1 VITVRV
7 YRDGADQSEIAP
19 DLAAAHAVLAEAD
32 GFVWI
37 DASEPTED
45 EITEIADCLQLHP
58 LTVEDV
64 RHRHQR
70 PKVELFQHYAF
81 VVVRPMRLVN
91 GELEE
96 SEVHGLVGERYLATL
111 RYDDAAFD
119 PAKLEARW
127 LRQPELFR
135 AHHGGSA
142 IYFAMDDV
150 VDGYLSVVEQLED
163 QADDL
168 EDLVIGEAI
177 EDPRTTQDR
186 IFRLKRS
193 VVRLRRA
200 VSPLRQGLDLLMDDS
215 RMAGEELL
223 PYFRD
228 VTEHVIRVAELA
240 DNIRDLLTSMI
251 DLEVAKESNRLNDTV
266 RSLTAWAA
274 ILVAPTLIASIYG
287 MNFRVMPELG
297 WHYGYAFA
305 LALMLGSGF
314 ALWVFFKR
322 RGWL

>member
-1 VITVRV
+1 
-7 YRDGADQSEIAP
+7 
-19 DLAAAHAVLAEAD
+19 
-32 GFVWI
+32 
-37 DASEPTED
+37 
-45 EITEIADCLQLHP
+45 
-58 LTVEDV
+58 
-64 RHRHQR
+64 
-70 PKVELFQHYAF
+70 
-81 VVVRPMRLVN
+81 MRLVN

-111 RYDDAAFD
+111 RYDDAGFD
-119 PAKLEARW
+119 PARLEARW

-135 AHHGGSA
+135 AHPGGSA
-142 IYFAMDDV
+142 VYFAMDDV

-168 EDLVIGEAI
+168 EDLVIGDTI

-186 IFRLKRS
+186 IFQLKRS

-215 RMAGEELL
+215 RMAGDELM

-274 ILVAPTLIASIYG
+274 ILVVPTLIASIYG
-287 MNFRVMPELG
+287 MNFEVMPELR
-297 WHYGYAFA
+297 WHLGYAFA
-305 LALMLGSGF
+305 LALMLGSSV
-314 ALWVFFKR
+314 ALWISFKK